1 MKPTIVLT
9 FVLVACGA
17 TPAMAQDV
25 AAGEQS
31 FRKCAACHQVGDSAR
46 NTIGPMLNGLSGR
59 RSGTI
64 ENFSYSD
71 ANKSAAITWD
81 EAAFVDYIKDPKA
94 KIPGTKMLF
103 AGIKDEKEAKDLWA
117 YLAQFDRDGKRK

>member
-1 MKPTIVLT
+1 MKPTV
-9 FVLVACGA
+9 VLVLALLTGAA
-17 TPAMAQDV
+17 TPAIAQDV

-31 FRKCAACHQVGDSAR
+31 FRKCAACHQVGETAR
-46 NTIGPMLNGLSGR
+46 NTIGPVLNGLAGR
-59 RSGTI
+59 KSGTI
-64 ENFSYSD
+64 ENFNYSD

-117 YLAQFDRDGKRK
+117 YLARFDRDGKRK